1 MAQLASSP
9 SLSCSISIED
19 VPSREEVEMYLDSG
33 LMIVVPG
40 NDRLGD
46 PSHVPEQTHII
57 CPEVLVAGE
66 ELERRRLKQDNL

>member
-1 MAQLASSP
+1 
-9 SLSCSISIED
+9 
-19 VPSREEVEMYLDSG
+19 MYLDSG

-46 PSHVPEQTHII
+46 PSYVPEQTHIV

-66 ELERRRLKQDNL
+66 ELEGRSLK